1 MTIKEFA
8 NTYNYEIIVSRE
20 NLAMTNK
27 WDHSKNLEYHSAIL
41 ANIDMGARWIN
52 HDELINYPLER
63 LFDKSVFY
71 KTAAYTKEHPEILR
85 QLYYALGEEL
95 FNHSEIFTME
105 NQKNN
110 ECFLGAE
117 NYNNDPRNFYTPSKS
132 SSSSSSSSSSRSSSS
147 GRGCT
152 TPINGDYRN
161 GYIGTCCPSG
171 SGSLNSAEESAV
183 SRFMSYW
190 GCSREYALDELQHG
204 HIPTKYFD

>member
-8 NTYNYEIIVSRE
+8 DMYKYEIIVSRE
-20 NLAMTNK
+20 NLALTNR
-27 WDHSKNLEYHSAIL
+27 WDHSKNLEYYSAIL

-110 ECFLGAE
+110 QCFLGAE

-132 SSSSSSSSSSRSSSS
+132 SFSSSSSRSYSSS
-147 GRGCT
+147 SSKYSGGYTERTIRGLME
-152 TPINGDYRN
+152 YH
-161 GYIGTCCPSG
+161 GYSYEDAVEAEKYGIHPSVP
-171 SGSLNSAEESAV
+171 SS
-183 SRFMSYW
+183 
-190 GCSREYALDELQHG
+190 C
-204 HIPTKYFD
+204 FD